1 MTMLLIGVGAAIG
14 APLRYFVDVAIG
26 RRRNS
31 VFPWGTLVVNGAG
44 SFLVGVVLALAAG
57 GDLGEHVVEGL
68 VVGFCGALT
77 TFSTFGYETLRL
89 AEGGAVRL
97 ALVNVVVSVLTGLG
111 AVMLGWT
118 LGTALG

>member
-1 MTMLLIGVGAAIG
+1 MTVLFIGIGAAIG

-31 VFPWGTLVVNGAG
+31 VFPWGTLVVNVAG
-44 SFLVGVVLALAAG
+44 SFFVGVVLALAAG
-57 GDLGEHVVEGL
+57 GHVSEHVAEGL
-68 VVGFCGALT
+68 AVGLCGALT
-77 TFSTFGYETLRL
+77 TYSTFSYETLRL
-89 AEGGAVRL
+89 AEGGALRL
-97 ALVNVVVSVLTGLG
+97 ALANVVISVAAGLG